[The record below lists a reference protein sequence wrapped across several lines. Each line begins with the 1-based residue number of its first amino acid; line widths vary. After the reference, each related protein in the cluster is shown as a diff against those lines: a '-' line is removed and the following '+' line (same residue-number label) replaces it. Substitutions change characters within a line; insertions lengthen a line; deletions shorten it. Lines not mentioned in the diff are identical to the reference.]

1 MTFTLYFESH
11 AQITVFASAF
21 VTLKLSGK
29 NLIVSFKS
37 DDIDWGNGPMV
48 CKAIPLNALTVSL
61 ELNLF
66 VILSVFGNRFRT
78 YSLNSR
84 CDIFGSTP
92 ASFVSNSNEVYRLL
106 VLTRPSASKTLE
118 SNLKCIA
125 SKFTIK
131 MD

>member
-1 MTFTLYFESH
+1 M
-11 AQITVFASAF
+11 V
-21 VTLKLSGK
+21 
-29 NLIVSFKS
+29 VSYKS

-84 CDIFGSTP
+84 CDIFGATL

-106 VLTRPSASKTLE
+106 VLTRPSASKALE